1 MADDATR
8 RSGMSRAEQ
17 KAATRARLVTA
28 AGELF
33 AERDYGDVTIADLAA
48 HAGVAHG
55 LLFHHF
61 SNKEGLYRAVLDAVV
76 AEMDSAFTAPAD
88 GDAPSIIRAALTTH
102 LSYLATHRGVA
113 LKLIVGRRHAD
124 PTAAEVSDRSRGRAL
139 SALAALVDVDTD
151 NPVIQFVGATLVA
164 AFDEATHWWLH
175 HPAPFPVDAL
185 VTSLLELAIG
195 ALEGARSL
203 DGCPDVDAAIATLRI
218 AALGSGPDT

>member
-1 MADDATR
+1 MPDDVTR
-8 RSGMSRAEQ
+8 RPGMSRAEQ
-17 KAATRARLVTA
+17 KAATRARLVAA

-76 AEMDSAFTAPAD
+76 AEMDSAFTTPIG
-88 GDAPSIIRAALTTH
+88 GDASTIIRAALATH
-102 LSYLATHRGVA
+102 LDYLATHRGVA

-124 PTAAEVSDRSRGRAL
+124 PIAAEVSDRSRARAL
-139 SALAALVDVDTD
+139 YALAELLDLDTAD
-151 NPVIQFVGATLVA
+151 PVMQFVGATLVA

-175 HPAPFPVDAL
+175 HPDPFPVDVV
-185 VTSLLELAIG
+185 VTSLIELAIG
-195 ALEGARSL
+195 ALQGARSL
-203 DGCPDVDAAIATLRI
+203 EGCPDVDDAIDTLR
-218 AALGSGPDT
+218 AAAHGSTPSA

>member
-1 MADDATR
+1 MSDDASR
-8 RSGMSRAEQ
+8 RTGMSRAEQ
-17 KAATRARLVTA
+17 KAATRARLITA

-33 AERDYGDVTIADLAA
+33 AERDYADVTIADLAA
-48 HAGVAHG
+48 RAGVAHG

-61 SNKEGLYRAVLDAVV
+61 SSKEGLYRAVLDAVV
-76 AEMDSAFTAPAD
+76 AEMDSAFAAPEG
-88 GDAPSIIRAALTTH
+88 GDTPTIIRAALTTH
-102 LSYLATHRGVA
+102 LNYLATHRGVA

-139 SALAALVDVDTD
+139 FALATLLDLDTA
-151 NPVIQFVGATLVA
+151 NPVMQFVGATLVS

-185 VTSLLELAIG
+185 VPSLLELAIG

-203 DGCPDVDAAIATLRI
+203 DGCPDLEDAIATVRV
-218 AALGSGPDT
+218 AAHGSGAGA